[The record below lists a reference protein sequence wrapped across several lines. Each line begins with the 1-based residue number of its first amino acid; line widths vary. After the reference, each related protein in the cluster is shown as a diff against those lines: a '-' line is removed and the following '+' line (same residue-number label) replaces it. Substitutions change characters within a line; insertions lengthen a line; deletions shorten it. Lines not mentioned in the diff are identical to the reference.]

1 MLLETPLG
9 LTLAGIAVFLVAYT
23 VYSKI
28 VDRKVWSPDKT
39 KPTPAHM
46 YADGVE
52 YFPVGRFVLYGFQW
66 NSIAALGPIIGPG
79 VAAFAF
85 GWVPAFLWIIFAA
98 LLIGWVQD
106 YSAIFLSVRKEGRS
120 FGPLA
125 YELLGPTPRKLLLG
139 FLLFYLLLINAA
151 FLFVVATVMN
161 AFPGSFWSLL
171 VLVIA
176 AMITGH
182 LLFRMKMSVGPV
194 TVLAVILQAI
204 GIGLGATVL
213 SAVPPPGTFVFTP
226 PPQGVPAGANPY
238 TYWLVPLVAIL
249 VLGSLLPMPRLITP
263 MNYIAYYSLIPAVL
277 LLVIGALASPA
288 TGIKIEVPAFR
299 GWAEVVTVGP
309 LWPALFVTIACGAIS
324 GWHSLVSTGL
334 TSKQIDVETDIR
346 PVGAGAMVT
355 ENLVGL
361 TALAAWISI
370 PLLTVAGGASPGNFV
385 AGATKLTSPLLG
397 GEAASP
403 FLRIFFANYMVGMAV
418 TILTILGRF
427 WRVTMAEVFGGTRL
441 SILGN
446 KFIASILG
454 FVFPIAFVLTGSW
467 NNIWLYFGGTNQL
480 LAGFALLIVGL
491 FLYTQKKFHWY
502 STIPGIFMMIT
513 TLAAILYQT
522 TVFARALAGEN
533 LAGLGPGLLHAT
545 QLILLGAAGPG
556 AVSFINAF
564 STTVGAIM
572 FIIGL
577 AMAVYFVR
585 GFRRALKVEVKA

>member
-1 MLLETPLG
+1 MVFDTPLG
-9 LTLAGIAVFLVAYT
+9 FTAVGLVVFLVAYS

-28 VDRKVWSPDKT
+28 IDRKVWSPDRSR
-39 KPTPAHM
+39 PTPAHM

-79 VAAFAF
+79 TAALAF
-85 GWVPAFLWIIFAA
+85 GWLPAFLWIVFAA

-125 YELLGPTPRKLLLG
+125 YEMLGSTPRKLLLG

-182 LLFRMKMSVGPV
+182 LLFKVKMNVAPV

-204 GIGLGATVL
+204 GIALGATVL

-226 PPQGVPAGANPY
+226 PPPGVAPAANPY
-238 TYWLVPLVAIL
+238 TYWLIPLVAIL
-249 VLGSLLPMPRLITP
+249 ILGSLLPMPRLITP

-277 LLVIGALASPA
+277 MLVIGALASPL
-288 TGIKIEVPAFR
+288 TGVTIQVPAFR

-334 TSKQIDVETDIR
+334 TSKQIDVETDVR
-346 PVGAGAMVT
+346 PVGAGAMIT

-385 AGATKLTSPLLG
+385 AGATTLTSPIFG
-397 GEAASP
+397 GEAAAP

-427 WRVTMAEVFGGTRL
+427 WRVTMAEVFGGTPL
-441 SILGN
+441 SIFGN
-446 KFIASILG
+446 KIVASILG
-454 FVFPIAFVLTGSW
+454 FVLPIIFVLTGSW

-491 FLYTQKKFHWY
+491 FLYTQRRFHWY

-513 TLAAILYQT
+513 TLGAILYQT
-522 TVFARALAGEN
+522 IVFARALAGEN
-533 LAGLGPGLLHAT
+533 LAGLGPGILHAT
-545 QLILLGAAGPG
+545 QRILVNAAGEG
-556 AVSFINAF
+556 ALIGVNAF
-564 STTVGAIM
+564 STAVGAIM
-572 FIIGL
+572 FVIGL
-577 AMAVYFVR
+577 AMAIYFIR
-585 GFRRALKVEVKA
+585 AFRKAVKVEAKV